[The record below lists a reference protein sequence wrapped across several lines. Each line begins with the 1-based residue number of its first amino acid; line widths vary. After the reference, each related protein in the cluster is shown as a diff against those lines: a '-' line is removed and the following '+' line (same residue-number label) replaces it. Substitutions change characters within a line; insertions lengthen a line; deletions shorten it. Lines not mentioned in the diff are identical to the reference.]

1 MTSSSPGTSRA
12 ATDGDRVYLTFD
24 DGPDA
29 QWTARIL
36 DLLAEANACATF
48 FVVGRQARA
57 QAPLLRR
64 IAAQCH
70 EIGNHTWSH
79 RHPWTMLPSAARQ
92 EVHDGAAAIADIIGQ
107 GAKFFRPP
115 HGRLRRCMIE
125 AAASRGQQLVL
136 WHRSAVDW
144 GPLGSAR
151 GIAARLALVQAGD
164 IVLMHDGGAGINHP
178 GELVQ
183 ALPSFL
189 ADLGRRGL
197 VPSLLPGATPNNPSP

>member
-12 ATDGDRVYLTFD
+12 APDGNRVYLTFD

-64 IAAQCH
+64 IAAQGH

-92 EVHDGAAAIADIIGQ
+92 EVHDGAAAIADIIGRKP
-107 GAKFFRPP
+107 KFFRPP
-115 HGRLRRCMIE
+115 HGCLRRCMTE

-136 WHRSAVDW
+136 WSCSAVDW
-144 GPLGSAR
+144 GPLGSAL
-151 GIAARLALVQAGD
+151 GIAARLAAVRAGD

-178 GELVQ
+178 GELVK

-189 ADLGRRGL
+189 ADLSRRGL
-197 VPSLLPGATPNNPSP
+197 MPRLLPNVAH

>member
-1 MTSSSPGTSRA
+1 MISSSPGTARA
-12 ATDGDRVYLTFD
+12 APEKNRVYLTFD

-29 QWTARIL
+29 EWTARIL
-36 DLLAEANACATF
+36 DLLAEANMRATF
-48 FVVGRQARA
+48 FVVGREARA

-64 IAAQCH
+64 IVAQGH

-79 RHPWTMLPSAARQ
+79 RHPWTMLASAARQ

-107 GAKFFRPP
+107 GARFFRPP
-115 HGRLRRCMIE
+115 HGRLRSCMIE

-136 WHRSAVDW
+136 WNRSAVDW
-144 GPLGSAR
+144 GPLGRAR

-164 IVLMHDGGAGINHP
+164 IVLMHDGGGGINHP
-178 GELVQ
+178 GELVK

-189 ADLGRRGL
+189 ADLSRRGL
-197 VPSLLPGATPNNPSP
+197 VPTLFPGAAH